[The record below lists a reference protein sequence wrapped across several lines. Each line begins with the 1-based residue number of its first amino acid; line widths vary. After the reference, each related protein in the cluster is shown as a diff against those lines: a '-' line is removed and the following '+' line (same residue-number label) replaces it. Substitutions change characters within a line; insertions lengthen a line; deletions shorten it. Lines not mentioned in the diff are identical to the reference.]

1 MEINIWQVLFQVVNF
16 GVILFVL
23 NKVLYKPVMKM
34 LDDRAKKINEGM
46 AAAEKNLKEAG
57 EIEKLKKAE
66 IAKARKDAAAIL
78 RQAEAEAKK
87 SADEIIEAGRKKAK
101 EEAERLMKN
110 AESEIAASKKAMEG
124 QAVELALAMAKK
136 ALSQAMT
143 AAEIEKITKGMLK
156 EFQGIE
162 ISL

>member
-1 MEINIWQVLFQVVNF
+1 MEINIWQVLFQAVNF

-66 IAKARKDAAAIL
+66 VAKARKDAAAII
-78 RQAEAEAKK
+78 RQAEVEAKK
-87 SADEIIEAGRKKAK
+87 AADNILEASKKKAK
-101 EEAERLMKN
+101 DEAERIVKN
-110 AESEIAASKKAMEG
+110 AESEIAAAKKAMEG

-136 ALSQAMT
+136 ALAAALT
-143 AAEIEKITKGMLK
+143 AAETEKITKAMLK
-156 EFQGIE
+156 E
-162 ISL
+162 LK

>member
-1 MEINIWQVLFQVVNF
+1 MEINIWQVLFQAVNF

-66 IAKARKDAAAIL
+66 VAKARKDAAAII
-78 RQAEAEAKK
+78 RQAEVEAKK
-87 SADEIIEAGRKKAK
+87 AADSILEASKKKAK
-101 EEAERLMKN
+101 DEAERIVKN
-110 AESEIAASKKAMEG
+110 AESEIAAAKKAMEG

-136 ALSQAMT
+136 ALAAALT
-143 AAEIEKITKGMLK
+143 AAETEKITKAMLK
-156 EFQGIE
+156 E
-162 ISL
+162 LK

>member
-1 MEINIWQVLFQVVNF
+1 MEINIWQVLFQAVNF

-66 IAKARKDAAAIL
+66 VAKARKDAAAII
-78 RQAEAEAKK
+78 RQAEVEAKK
-87 SADEIIEAGRKKAK
+87 AADSILEASKKKAK
-101 EEAERLMKN
+101 DEAERIVKN
-110 AESEIAASKKAMEG
+110 AESEIAAASGLRPIACIAPSPTNPIPTPGPKAPRPI
-124 QAVELALAMAKK
+124 ARP
-136 ALSQAMT
+136 T
-143 AAEIEKITKGMLK
+143 ARPLRSTVAAA
-156 EFQGIE
+156 
-162 ISL
+162 

>member
-1 MEINIWQVLFQVVNF
+1 MEINIWQVLFQAVNF

-34 LDDRAKKINEGM
+34 LDDRAKKINDGM

-66 IAKARKDAAAIL
+66 VAKARKDAAAII
-78 RQAEAEAKK
+78 RQAEVEAKK
-87 SADEIIEAGRKKAK
+87 AADSILEASKKKAK
-101 EEAERLMKN
+101 DEAERIVKN
-110 AESEIAASKKAMEG
+110 AESEIAAAKKAMEG

-136 ALSQAMT
+136 ALAAALT
-143 AAEIEKITKGMLK
+143 AAETEKITKAMLK
-156 EFQGIE
+156 E
-162 ISL
+162 LK

>member
-1 MEINIWQVLFQVVNF
+1 MEINIWQVLFQAVNF

-66 IAKARKDAAAIL
+66 VAKARKEAAAIL
-78 RQAEAEAKK
+78 RQAEVEAKK
-87 SADEIIEAGRKKAK
+87 AADSILEASKKKAK
-101 EEAERLMKN
+101 DEAERIVKN
-110 AESEIAASKKAMEG
+110 AESEVVAAKKAMEG

-136 ALSQAMT
+136 ALTESLTT
-143 AAEIEKITKGMLK
+143 AEAEKITKGMLK
-156 EFQGIE
+156 E
-162 ISL
+162 LK